1 MLSAVRPLWVPQRP
15 FCEPLHVTRP
25 GTVDFCRFELQF
37 FKIEEPKII
46 HLEGDIFPVEDRP
59 EGIYFR
65 PKVSWLFCLL
75 NYLDIFSS
83 LTEDHIFLQGYL

>member
-15 FCEPLHVTRP
+15 FCEPLHIARP
-25 GTVDFCRFELQF
+25 GTVDFCWFVLQLLSQMQHKF
-37 FKIEEPKII
+37 I

-65 PKVSWLFCLL
+65 PKVSCLFCLL
-75 NYLDIFSS
+75 RFS
-83 LTEDHIFLQGYL
+83 